1 MVEGSCPA
9 HFSDGN
15 NGRYRI
21 SLGHGNR
28 RELFVICSGGTANC
42 SRGWHFTDN
51 DLVDV
56 FQCGVR
62 VNADWDVGT

>member
-9 HFSDGN
+9 LFGDGN
-15 NGRYRI
+15 KGRVRV

-28 RELFVICSGGTANC
+28 RELFAICSGGTAN
-42 SRGWHFTDN
+42 RGRWHFTDI

-56 FQCGVR
+56 FQCGV
-62 VNADWDVGT
+62 

>member
-9 HFSDGN
+9 LFSNGN
-15 NGRYRI
+15 KGRVRV

-28 RELFVICSGGTANC
+28 RELFAICSGGTANC

-51 DLVDV
+51 EVGDV
-56 FQCGVR
+56 FLCGVR
-62 VNADWDVGT
+62 VNADWGVGT